1 MNACCE
7 TLKGTAL
14 RSTKS
19 ISREQYLYF
28 RTFVTK
34 TLVYKCK
41 LCQALLAICLR
52 GSFHCVEIP
61 IYVPWKVSRT
71 LSLWKYLSEY
81 NYIAITLTPRATA
94 LDYDHCKD
102 KSILIRVLLILFESN
117 RTLRKFIL
125 EQLNAA
131 RRSKLNFNKFST
143 TRF

>member
-1 MNACCE
+1 MNACFE

-14 RSTKS
+14 RSTKN

-28 RTFVTK
+28 RTFMTK

-41 LCQALLAICLR
+41 LCQVLLAVCLR
-52 GSFHCVEIP
+52 ETFHGVGIP
-61 IYVPWKVSRT
+61 IYVPWKVLRT
-71 LSLWKYLSEY
+71 LSLWKYLSECH
-81 NYIAITLTPRATA
+81 YIAVSLFSRATA
-94 LDYDHCKD
+94 LEYDHCKD
-102 KSILIRVLLILFESN
+102 KSILIRVFLILFESN

-131 RRSKLNFNKFST
+131 KRSKLNFNKFST